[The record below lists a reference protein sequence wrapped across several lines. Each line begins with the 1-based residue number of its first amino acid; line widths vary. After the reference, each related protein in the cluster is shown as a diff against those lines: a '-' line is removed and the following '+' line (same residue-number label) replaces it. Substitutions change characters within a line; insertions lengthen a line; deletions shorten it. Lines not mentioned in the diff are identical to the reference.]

1 MHLMLQGP
9 ATALRK
15 GAETYRDLWL
25 KHRDERN
32 RLNGHVAQPRIGT
45 YRLIYL
51 ADDDRRAQNEA
62 RAIHRAWFSSF
73 IKLWHAFGD
82 SSLDSRGDFDAA
94 LRNEALLAGTPERV
108 GEQLARFLETST
120 LDYLALAFAWG
131 SLTHAQALRSIQLF
145 AEKIG
150 PTLRDVPSLGPRVP
164 S

>member
-1 MHLMLQGP
+1 MHLMLQRP
-9 ATALRK
+9 ATALRE

-145 AEKIG
+145 AEKIR
-150 PTLRDVPSLGPRVP
+150 PSLADVPSLGPRVP